1 MQSDLPDFCRKPTV
15 VLGVGNILF
24 GDDGFGCAVVD
35 YLESHYQ
42 VPEAVC
48 LLDVGTGVRKLLFT
62 LCLSSA
68 RPQRL
73 LILDAIDAGRS
84 PGEIFEIDPAEIPPV
99 KLDDFSLHQLPT
111 SNLLRE
117 LQETCGVEVR
127 VLACQTGPLPEE
139 ISQGL
144 SKAVSD
150 AVPQAAE
157 WLVREYFP
165 SRQRVAN
172 EMYLAPQRVEQCWR
186 HRMSPNLAMIS
197 DGKKFM
203 WDGQLYDN
211 KEAASRA
218 GEVLPG
224 RRLSDSDRGRR
235 REVPRLHQEDREG
248 SRQSL
253 RSSSPLGRGGKW
265 Q

>member
-1 MQSDLPDFCRKPTV
+1 MWEIEQSDLPDFCSKPTL
-15 VLGVGNILF
+15 VLGCGNVLF

-35 YLESHYQ
+35 YVDANYE

-62 LCLSSA
+62 LCLSPV

-73 LILDAIDAGRS
+73 IILDAIDAGRN
-84 PGEIFEIDPAEIPPV
+84 PGEVFEIDPAEIPLA

-139 ISQGL
+139 VCAGL
-144 SKAVSD
+144 SDAVSR

-157 WLVREYFP
+157 WLVRGYFTTP
-165 SRQRVAN
+165 
-172 EMYLAPQRVEQCWR
+172 
-186 HRMSPNLAMIS
+186 
-197 DGKKFM
+197 
-203 WDGQLYDN
+203 
-211 KEAASRA
+211 AA
-218 GEVLPG
+218 
-224 RRLSDSDRGRR
+224 
-235 REVPRLHQEDREG
+235 REVTYA
-248 SRQSL
+248 
-253 RSSSPLGRGGKW
+253 
-265 Q
+265 

>member
-1 MQSDLPDFCRKPTV
+1 MWEVDQADLPEYCRKPTL
-15 VLGVGNILF
+15 VLGCGNVLF

-35 YLESHYQ
+35 YVEAHCR

-48 LLDVGTGVRKLLFT
+48 LLDAGTGVRKLLFT

-73 LILDAIDAGRS
+73 LILDAIDAERS
-84 PGEIFEIDPAEIPPV
+84 PGAIFEIDPAEIPPV

-117 LQETCGVEVR
+117 LQETCDVEVR

-144 SKAVSD
+144 SKEVSD

-165 SRQRVAN
+165 RGTA
-172 EMYLAPQRVEQCWR
+172 
-186 HRMSPNLAMIS
+186 SP
-197 DGKKFM
+197 
-203 WDGQLYDN
+203 
-211 KEAASRA
+211 
-218 GEVLPG
+218 V
-224 RRLSDSDRGRR
+224 RGRFAAR
-235 REVPRLHQEDREG
+235 CEQA
-248 SRQSL
+248 
-253 RSSSPLGRGGKW
+253 GGIV
-265 Q
+265 

>member
-1 MQSDLPDFCRKPTV
+1 MTHRDLPRSSVGSRRWCSAC
-15 VLGVGNILF
+15 GNILF

-117 LQETCGVEVR
+117 LQESCGVEVR

-144 SKAVSD
+144 SNAVSE

-165 SRQRVAN
+165 RATAPARRAMPACQTRVNFAL
-172 EMYLAPQRVEQCWR
+172 ELES
-186 HRMSPNLAMIS
+186 MSPNLSMVS

-203 WDGQLYDN
+203 WDGRLY
-211 KEAASRA
+211 ASREEA
-218 GEVLPG
+218 LAWRTGLSE
-224 RRLSDSDRGRR
+224 RQISDSRWWRKMDKFLVYTRRPVKRRGS
-235 REVPRLHQEDREG
+235 HSQ
-248 SRQSL
+248 
-253 RSSSPLGRGGKW
+253 
-265 Q
+265 